1 MKILLLS
8 LLLFISCGK
17 KEVQVDKSKVKK
29 VEINGIVVSN
39 KITYRGYCK
48 IDYEYEDF
56 EDKEVYEQPDE
67 STIVLLKCIKTIPGD
82 KIKIIV
88 EYENAL

>member
-17 KEVQVDKSKVKK
+17 KEVQVDKSKLKR
-29 VEINGIVVSN
+29 VEINGIVISN

-56 EDKEVYEQPDE
+56 QDKESYEQSDE
-67 STIVLLKCIKTIPGD
+67 STIVLLECIKTIPGD
-82 KIKIIV
+82 RIKVIV
-88 EYENAL
+88 EYENTL